1 MKIKITEYFPEAT
14 AADIAHHQR
23 SAAESP
29 MLSSENHHGATA
41 TGTTM
46 FFTTNGSEAPRGNG
60 NAQPFGMLA
69 PSAALSENPSVVP
82 GNGHKLYT
90 IQRVNGNGGN
100 GKTDGVG
107 GGHRHTLED
116 SDRVKKNSVHRY
128 LLKKSKDEKKI
139 VVSGHFS

>member
-1 MKIKITEYFPEAT
+1 
-14 AADIAHHQR
+14 
-23 SAAESP
+23 
-29 MLSSENHHGATA
+29 
-41 TGTTM
+41 M
-46 FFTTNGSEAPRGNG
+46 FFSNGTETPRGNG

-69 PSAALSENPSVVP
+69 PSAALSENPSALP

-128 LLKKSKDEKKI
+128 LLKKSKDEKK
-139 VVSGHFS
+139 VLVSGQFSYNSRSPQMHTSKSRQGSIGGAFVVAFLVDECHGCA